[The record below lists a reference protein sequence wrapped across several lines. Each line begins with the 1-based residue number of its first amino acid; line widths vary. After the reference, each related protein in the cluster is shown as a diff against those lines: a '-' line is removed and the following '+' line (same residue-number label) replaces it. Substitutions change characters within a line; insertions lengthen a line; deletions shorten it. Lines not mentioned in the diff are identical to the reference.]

1 MTARRS
7 AELVTPG
14 RLIAWGIAVA
24 LGAAFG
30 AGVSAALGALAGW
43 VLGWIVVFGLIV
55 GLLAAT
61 GHLATVMRLLGNPT
75 RAVSSAPG
83 ELPPD
88 LPFAVWLVL
97 FSLGTVVG
105 AML

>member
-1 MTARRS
+1 M
-7 AELVTPG
+7 
-14 RLIAWGIAVA
+14 
-24 LGAAFG
+24 
-30 AGVSAALGALAGW
+30 SAALGALAGW

-61 GHLATVMRLLGNPT
+61 GHLVTVMRLLGNPT

-88 LPFAVWLVL
+88 LPFGIWLVL
-97 FSLGTVVG
+97 LSLATVVG
-105 AML
+105 ANLQGGPSCA